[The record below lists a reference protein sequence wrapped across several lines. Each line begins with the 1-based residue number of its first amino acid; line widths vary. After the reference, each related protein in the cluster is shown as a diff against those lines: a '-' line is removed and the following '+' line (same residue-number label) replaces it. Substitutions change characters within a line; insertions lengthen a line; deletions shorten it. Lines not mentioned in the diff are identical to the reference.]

1 MGTLVTGIKNE
12 HKPNQMLVLD
22 ERFFD
27 VGAESRTKEL
37 NPLMVLSL
45 VGGECSHHCAIPAIN
60 PATRTSV
67 P

>member
-1 MGTLVTGIKNE
+1 
-12 HKPNQMLVLD
+12 MLVLD

-37 NPLMVLSL
+37 NPLMVPSL

-60 PATRTSV
+60 PATRTSI